1 MNSKINKNVLLEG
14 EIKMTFQ
21 ELMKKVIRRG
31 EIYSREHNIKFDSDF
46 LLMKLYEEVG
56 EASEAYLTYKGKSRK
71 DKEKSKQL
79 LKEYLSN
86 ELADCLGMTILLA
99 NSLDIDIEEAIDK
112 KWINRK

>member
-1 MNSKINKNVLLEG
+1 MSNQSGKNMSLKKVA
-14 EIKMTFQ
+14 KMTFQ